1 MGPSPVPYFG
11 HGWPRNCREQL
22 ARLPSGNR
30 ARFLISLY
38 FTVLV
43 DQAMHA
49 HFREQ
54 YPRFESLTRYPKFCH
69 GLSQFQHN
77 PRGILLGPVE
87 QGVITSQE
95 VLDLL
100 PAGMELF
107 VAEVAEFFDEHM
119 PEVKAAGFFE
129 KLLWDP
135 NVQIPELLVIVNPDL
150 QQDVVYVAYKELKA
164 AVGRA
169 FPREAV

>member
-22 ARLPSGNR
+22 ARLPSGNL

-95 VLDLL
+95 CSICCR
-100 PAGMELF
+100 
-107 VAEVAEFFDEHM
+107 
-119 PEVKAAGFFE
+119 PEWSCSS
-129 KLLWDP
+129 LTSP
-135 NVQIPELLVIVNPDL
+135 SSSTSTC
-150 QQDVVYVAYKELKA
+150 
-164 AVGRA
+164 
-169 FPREAV
+169 PR